1 MSVSPQF
8 NFSDNV
14 FLKNGFMWS
23 PGDVGSIFNHS
34 QFSMYKMH
42 QANKIHSSE
51 CEVLEMLEA
60 SSTILS
66 SEYIRCTRQIS

>member
-1 MSVSPQF
+1 MSVSTQF

-34 QFSMYKMH
+34 QFWMYKMH
-42 QANKIHSSE
+42 QANKLKLPDHVSADKS
-51 CEVLEMLEA
+51 
-60 SSTILS
+60 
-66 SEYIRCTRQIS
+66 